1 MGLND
6 NSVFLIACISE
17 TLGYGIALILF
28 INATRTLLKK
38 KKVNENLNLPIFIAA
53 PVLFFFAT
61 LHIFGVWVRTYKA
74 FVTYPQGPLAYWGLI
89 TSPEKTVTQVGQV
102 GAVILGDLM
111 TVYRTFVIWQLN
123 PYIII
128 VPAMT
133 FVATVVSAAG
143 FITAQH
149 KVNVHTSIF
158 STTVTRWTEAWL
170 SCSLITTG
178 ICTFA
183 IMYKLLSVQRSLGQ
197 SIAYNP
203 SRSLTT
209 RVLRIFVES
218 AALYSTNNLLYA
230 VLYSTKIL
238 EEAWFS
244 GLAVPIASITFSLII
259 IRVESAVNSPP
270 TTRQFKTRTT
280 GGSSSSND
288 PDYSAFDARKGV
300 QRTYPS
306 LIASND
312 LEEGVNEIQLK
323 PVSLGGSGPGANQ
336 GKFNPYSAG
345 NPNHM
350 GEHDVVTRSDL

>member
-1 MGLND
+1 LND
-6 NSVFLIACISE
+6 NSVFLIACITE

-38 KKVNENLNLPIFIAA
+38 KRVNENLNLPIFIAA
-53 PVLFFFAT
+53 PILFFFAT

-102 GAVILGDLM
+102 GAVILADLM

-128 VPAMT
+128 IPTLT
-133 FVATVVSAAG
+133 FISTVVCAAG

-158 STTVTRWTEAWL
+158 STTVTKWTEGWL
-170 SCSLITTG
+170 SSSLVTTG
-178 ICTFA
+178 LCTIA
-183 IMYKLLSVQRSLGQ
+183 IAYKLISVQKSLGQ
-197 SIAYNP
+197 SAAYNP

-209 RVLRIFVES
+209 RVLLIFVES
-218 AALYSTNNLLYA
+218 AAMYSINNLLYA
-230 VLYSTKIL
+230 VLYSTEVL

-244 GLAVPIASITFSLII
+244 GLAVPISSITFSLII

-270 TTRQFKTRTT
+270 TTRRFQSKTI
-280 GGSSSSND
+280 GGSGGSNSDPD
-288 PDYSAFDARKGV
+288 PDYPTFDARRGV
-300 QRTYPS
+300 QKSYPS

-312 LEEGVNEIQLK
+312 LEEGIQLK
-323 PVSLGGSGPGANQ
+323 SVPSGAR
-336 GKFNPYSAG
+336 G
-345 NPNHM
+345 N
-350 GEHDVVTRSDL
+350 